1 MPIQNDT
8 IFASIMAYQNQPIP
22 LGHQGENNSRTIIFS
37 VKRWFNTYGQGSI
50 KLLHKRPGDTIA
62 YNVPIELGTG
72 ESEVGNIYWNV
83 TSTDTDKEAGGE
95 KPYGE
100 AELQLLIDD
109 KIVKS
114 DVYRTEVIKSIG
126 DYTETTPSYTPSGG
140 TGADGFS
147 PIAKVTQTEEGA
159 IISITDKNG
168 TTSAEIKNGIT
179 PTASVVKIENGYR
192 VSITDSNGPTNA
204 DIIVPTAKVGTIEN
218 GKRITITDS
227 SGETTADIIVP
238 TAKVEETDDGCT
250 ITITDKNGAT
260 STDIFTPTVKITDID
275 NGRRVTVTD
284 KNGKTTS
291 DIVVPTASVSAI
303 PGGNRLTINDNNG
316 ETTVDILNALI
327 NGVNTINIK
336 AGDNTEIIQNGTEL
350 VISSNDAAANAILKA
365 AQDQHTEE
373 INVLSKYIR
382 AANPTVYNKV
392 SGNPIVVNDG
402 YANASIKSISAGESE
417 ANKTIT
423 VTRYGVSRDGEDP
436 VNSESVLL
444 DSNGTGTIAS
454 LTTTLGENVIYA
466 TDGDINIEA
475 EIEYQSNMDYS
486 LYAALQTNIVSE
498 NPAVMEGITKNVP
511 FGNIAVDIPLTQS
524 GSGDP
529 YPPGGGKNLLTD
541 VWASTSISSNGVTG
555 TKDGNVF
562 VLSGANTGSGALNWY
577 IKHYSN
583 ADSTFTLSPG
593 TYTLSGLHR
602 NGGGYI
608 TLGLYNRVNNAN
620 AMIAYETGNS
630 VTFTIDE
637 EKTDCFLVVAIAA
650 GASAD
655 GVTITPMLESG
666 SSASD
671 YAPYSNIRPIV
682 GFDSVSVTRTG
693 KNLIG
698 DLDYLYKEATYKS
711 FGLTLSANDPES
723 GAVTVNGTNTSS
735 GFIYCSFDLSLTPG
749 DYILSGCPAN
759 GRTVGC
765 SQIIRLYENET
776 IVSQA
781 SDYGDN
787 TAAFTVSENT
797 SRVELLTLRFAKDT
811 TASNLVFRP
820 MVRPAAVSDAT
831 FEPYYQS
838 QSVTVSMGG
847 AGTVYGG
854 NLNLTTGLLTVTH
867 GIVDLGTLSW
877 TRHGTFKNCLVATG
891 MTALADKPPLVSG
904 GNTDCVC
911 SNYKVSAG
919 NGTQDING
927 SAHYYHICV
936 APTFWSKTQPIIVIN
951 DPAMTNSPQ
960 TYAQQLSGVTLA
972 FPLETPKTYQLT
984 LHEIQQLVG
993 TNIMHTDI
1001 GNLTIEYRP

>member
-1 MPIQNDT
+1 
-8 IFASIMAYQNQPIP
+8 MAYTKVWPEGWKDNEEGGTYINAAGLNKIEQGIVDAHEFMARTDNPHKVTKAQVG
-22 LGHQGENNSRTIIFS
+22 LG
-37 VKRWFNTYGQGSI
+37 
-50 KLLHKRPGDTIA
+50 
-62 YNVPIELGTG
+62 NVP
-72 ESEVGNIYWNV
+72 NV
-83 TSTDTDKEAGGE
+83 ATNDQTPTYTAASALTSLVSGE
-95 KPYGE
+95 KLSAAFGK
-100 AELQLLIDD
+100 L
-109 KIVKS
+109 VK
-114 DVYRTEVIKSIG
+114 
-126 DYTETTPSYTPSGG
+126 
-140 TGADGFS
+140 A
-147 PIAKVTQTEEGA
+147 
-159 IISITDKNG
+159 
-168 TTSAEIKNGIT
+168 
-179 PTASVVKIENGYR
+179 
-192 VSITDSNGPTNA
+192 
-204 DIIVPTAKVGTIEN
+204 
-218 GKRITITDS
+218 
-227 SGETTADIIVP
+227 
-238 TAKVEETDDGCT
+238 
-250 ITITDKNGAT
+250 
-260 STDIFTPTVKITDID
+260 
-275 NGRRVTVTD
+275 VTD
-284 KNGKTTS
+284 LISHLADNVRHVTAAERTAWNGKTTTAVKGNAES
-291 DIVVPTASVSAI
+291 TYRTGNVNLTAANIGAVPTD
-303 PGGNRLTINDNNG
+303 RTINGKALSANVTLAASDVG
-316 ETTVDILNALI
+316 AADATEQAAVD
-327 NGVNTINIK
+327 
-336 AGDNTEIIQNGTEL
+336 
-350 VISSNDAAANAILKA
+350 A
-365 AQDQHTEE
+365 AQDERLDLHDE
-373 INVLSKYIR
+373 LIR
-382 AANPTVYNKV
+382 GIDAPVYRSASPANPVIL
-392 SGNPIVVNDG
+392 SDG
-402 YANASIKSISAGESE
+402 YAATVKS
-417 ANKTIT
+417 
-423 VTRYGVSRDGEDP
+423 
-436 VNSESVLL
+436 L
-444 DSNGTGTIAS
+444 
-454 LTTTLGENVIYA
+454 
-466 TDGDINIEA
+466 
-475 EIEYQSNMDYS
+475 
-486 LYAALQTNIVSE
+486 
-498 NPAVMEGITKNVP
+498 
-511 FGNIAVDIPLTQS
+511 AVDIPLTQS

-608 TLGLYNRVNNAN
+608 TLSLYNRVNNTN

-671 YAPYSNIRPIV
+671 YAPYSNIRPII

-711 FGLTLSANDPES
+711 SGLTLSANDPES

-749 DYILSGCPAN
+749 DYILSGCPAS

-776 IVSQA
+776 IASQA

-811 TASNLVFRP
+811 TANNLVFRP
-820 MVRPAAVSDAT
+820 MVRPASVSDAA
-831 FEPYYQS
+831 FEPYYQN
-838 QSVTVSMGG
+838 QSVTVSMGN

-867 GIVDLGTLSW
+867 GIVDLGTLAW

-891 MTALADKPPLVSG
+891 MNALADKPPLVSG

-911 SNYKVSAG
+911 SNYKVSAA

-951 DPAMTNSPQ
+951 NPAMTNSPQ

-972 FPLETPKTYQLT
+972 FPLETPKTYQLASAELAT
-984 LHEIQQLVG
+984 IAG
-993 TNIMHTDI
+993 TNIIRTNA
-1001 GNLTIEYRP
+1001 GNIDVTYRADPALAVQALESENNALTHAVSSLKSKSLEIENAILSLGMGI